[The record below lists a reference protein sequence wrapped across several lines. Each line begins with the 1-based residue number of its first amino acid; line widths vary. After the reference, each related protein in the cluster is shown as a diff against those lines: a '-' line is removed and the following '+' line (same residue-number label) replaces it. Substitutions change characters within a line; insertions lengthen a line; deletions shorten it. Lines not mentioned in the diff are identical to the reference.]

1 MDQLTETN
9 NMKYSNFEGV
19 MDERQETN
27 LIEFVGEKKKDY
39 YLKKWQKDNSFNWA
53 AFFLT
58 LLWLGYRK
66 MYTPIFLVL
75 AAFFAIDI
83 IFLVMEIEGT
93 LINRSLGAA
102 LSGWLGIGGNL
113 LYKKHAQKQINMIEQ
128 GSISDKEKIHEIRKR
143 GGTSKMGVFLAL
155 LMILAYVA
163 LVLLIYSF

>member
-1 MDQLTETN
+1 
-9 NMKYSNFEGV
+9 
-19 MDERQETN
+19 MDERQETK

-39 YLKKWQKDNSFNWA
+39 YLKKWQKDNNFNWA

-75 AAFFAIDI
+75 DAFLAIDI
-83 IFLVMEIEGT
+83 IFLLIEIEGT

-113 LYKKHAQKQINMIEQ
+113 LYKKHAQKQISMI
-128 GSISDKEKIHEIRKR
+128 
-143 GGTSKMGVFLAL
+143 
-155 LMILAYVA
+155 
-163 LVLLIYSF
+163 

>member
-1 MDQLTETN
+1 MEPFTETN
-9 NMKYSNFEGV
+9 TKYSNFDGV
-19 MDERQETN
+19 MDARQETK

-66 MYTPIFLVL
+66 MYTPILLVL

-83 IFLVMEIEGT
+83 IFLLMEIEGT

-113 LYKKHAQKQINMIEQ
+113 LYKKHAQKQISMIEQ

-143 GGTSKMGVFLAL
+143 GGTSKMGVFLAI
-155 LMILAYVA
+155 LMISVYVA
-163 LVLLIYSF
+163 PVFLIYSL